1 MEQKAPICGY
11 RQVPVTNRQIL
22 AIAIPM
28 TVAYLTTP
36 LVGLVDSI
44 VIGRIGD
51 AALFGGLAA
60 GAMVFDFIFVVFE
73 TVRSVASSL
82 VAQAFGRGDSL
93 EERAVFLR
101 AFVIAAISGFALA
114 LLAPLIASI
123 SEWFI
128 NAEPALTAAM
138 DLYIRIRLLSAPAAL
153 INYVILGYL
162 VGRAEVGIGL
172 FLQLLLNGMNI
183 ALTSFLGVYL
193 GWGIAGV
200 AWGTICAEVAAMTVG
215 MVILFGRFSAMPK
228 ISPQHTLNVAAIRS
242 MVHLN
247 GDIMIRS
254 FALMGAYILFMRQ
267 SAQLGTATLA
277 ANAVLMHFLLFAE
290 YFLSGFATAAQ
301 QFAGRAIGAGDRPA
315 FLRAVRLTAGWGF
328 ALAGFM
334 SVLLFAFGEQL
345 VGTITKATDVRTEAV
360 PYLSWAIFTAPSGV
374 LAFQMNG
381 VFLGASWSRDIRNMM
396 FLSFVTFVTALFA
409 LGQIFGNSGLW
420 AAYHI
425 FLLVRG
431 TSLLLLMRRRL
442 RTTFAK

>member
-1 MEQKAPICGY
+1 MEQKAPIYSY
-11 RQVPVTNRQIL
+11 RQGPVTNRQIL

-36 LVGLVDSI
+36 LVGLVDAI
-44 VIGRIGD
+44 VVGRFGD

-73 TVRSVASSL
+73 SVRSVASSL

-101 AFVIAAISGFALA
+101 AFVIAIVSGFALA
-114 LLAPLIASI
+114 LLAPPIATI

-138 DLYIRIRLLSAPAAL
+138 DIYIRIRLLSAPAAL
-153 INYVILGYL
+153 INYVILGYF
-162 VGRAEVGIGL
+162 VGRAEAGVAL

-183 ALTSFLGVYL
+183 GLTSFLGGYL
-193 GWGIAGV
+193 AWGIAGV
-200 AWGTICAEVAAMTVG
+200 AWGTICAEVAAMTGG
-215 MVILFGRFSAMPK
+215 MVILFGRFFAMPK
-228 ISPQHTLNVAAIRS
+228 ISPQHTFNVAAIRS
-242 MVHLN
+242 MVQLN

-301 QFAGRAIGAGDRPA
+301 QLAGRAIGAGDRSA
-315 FLRAVRLTAGWGF
+315 FLRVVRLTACWGF
-328 ALAGFM
+328 VLAGFI
-334 SVLLFAFGEQL
+334 SVLLFALGEQL

-360 PYLSWAIFTAPSGV
+360 PYLCWAIFTAPSGV

-381 VFLGASWSRDIRNMM
+381 AFLGASWSRDIRNMM
-396 FLSFVTFVTALFA
+396 FLSFGAYITALFTF
-409 LGQIFGNSGLW
+409 GQMFGNHGLW
-420 AAYHI
+420 ASYHI

-431 TSLLLLMRRRL
+431 TSLLLLMRRRI
-442 RTTFAK
+442 RTAFTK